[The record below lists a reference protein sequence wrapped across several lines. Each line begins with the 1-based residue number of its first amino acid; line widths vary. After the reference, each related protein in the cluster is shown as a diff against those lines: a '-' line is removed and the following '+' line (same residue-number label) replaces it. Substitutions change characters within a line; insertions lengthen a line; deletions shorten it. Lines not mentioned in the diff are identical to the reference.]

1 MIKRKIVILGSTSSI
16 GKSLLSIINKHR
28 KDFEISLLTANKN
41 YIELFNQA
49 IKFKVKNLIITD
61 PNCYRKAKIKYKN
74 KNINIFQNFE
84 NLKNILPKKIDY
96 VMSAISGI
104 EGLMPTYKMV
114 KHTKLIAIA
123 NKEAIICGWSLIN
136 KELKKNKTL
145 FIPVDSEHFSIFSLL
160 QKREI
165 NEVEKIYITA
175 SGGPF
180 LNMPKNQFKRIKLN
194 DALKHPNW
202 SMGKKITIDSATLM
216 NKVFEVIEAKNIF
229 NINYDK
235 ISILT
240 HPKSYVHAIIKFKN
254 GLSKFLIHEPDMKI
268 PIYNSIFY
276 KSSQNLKT
284 NNLDFKILN
293 NLNLNKVKENKF
305 PLIRLLQ
312 KLPNNSSLY
321 ETVLITI
328 NDYLVYKFL
337 DKKINFQQLTKLIYK
352 ISNLKEFQKFKKIEP
367 KNIKEIYNLRDYVHL
382 KLYTLGI

>member
-1 MIKRKIVILGSTSSI
+1 
-16 GKSLLSIINKHR
+16 
-28 KDFEISLLTANKN
+28 
-41 YIELFNQA
+41 
-49 IKFKVKNLIITD
+49 
-61 PNCYRKAKIKYKN
+61 
-74 KNINIFQNFE
+74 
-84 NLKNILPKKIDY
+84 
-96 VMSAISGI
+96 
-104 EGLMPTYKMV
+104 
-114 KHTKLIAIA
+114 
-123 NKEAIICGWSLIN
+123 
-136 KELKKNKTL
+136 
-145 FIPVDSEHFSIFSLL
+145 
-160 QKREI
+160 
-165 NEVEKIYITA
+165 
-175 SGGPF
+175 
-180 LNMPKNQFKRIKLN
+180 
-194 DALKHPNW
+194 
-202 SMGKKITIDSATLM
+202 
-216 NKVFEVIEAKNIF
+216 
-229 NINYDK
+229 
-235 ISILT
+235 
-240 HPKSYVHAIIKFKN
+240 
-254 GLSKFLIHEPDMKI
+254 MKI